1 MANFWFELFLFIF
14 IGNEGDTAIEFQELE
29 LELKLEQKI
38 AQIAGVPLL
47 WNVQFM
53 VAAYVCAVAYLH
65 ILCI

>member
-29 LELKLEQKI
+29 LELKREQKI

-47 WNVQFM
+47 
-53 VAAYVCAVAYLH
+53 
-65 ILCI
+65 